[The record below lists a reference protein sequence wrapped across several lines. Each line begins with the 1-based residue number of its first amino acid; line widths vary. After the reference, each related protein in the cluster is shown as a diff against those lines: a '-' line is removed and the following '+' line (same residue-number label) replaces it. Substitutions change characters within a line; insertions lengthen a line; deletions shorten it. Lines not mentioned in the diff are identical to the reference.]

1 MQIQKMRDNSNNSLA
16 SRSPG
21 GGNRKHH
28 IYVNEK
34 HTSDRRLKRSDN
46 NRRSREIRPK
56 YEIPRTILVPETKKS
71 RTISPADYSES
82 SSLR

>member
-1 MQIQKMRDNSNNSLA
+1 MRENTNNSLA

-21 GGNRKHH
+21 GGKRKQH

-34 HTSDRRLKRSDN
+34 HTSDRRYKRADN
-46 NRRSREIRPK
+46 VRRSREM
-56 YEIPRTILVPETKKS
+56 PRAILVPETKKS